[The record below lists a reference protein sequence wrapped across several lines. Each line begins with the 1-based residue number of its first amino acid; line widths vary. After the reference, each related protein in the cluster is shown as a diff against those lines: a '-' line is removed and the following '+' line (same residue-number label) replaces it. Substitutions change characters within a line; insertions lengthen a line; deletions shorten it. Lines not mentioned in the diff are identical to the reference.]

1 MVTTHMNRAGLLI
14 LVLAVGGGCTHR
26 AVVVGDE
33 AGPVD
38 GAVDVVGRDWVNP
51 AAPDHIY
58 LVDELSVLLRF
69 LPKSR
74 QTFKVGQLNCPG
86 ANNYAHSMSVDRFGV
101 AWVNLRPDAL
111 ARVNT
116 KTASCQPTSYK
127 APTGYELFGMGFAPA
142 GPGSAVERLYIS
154 SSTFA
159 SGKPTGM
166 LAWVD
171 TTTLAVNVIGS
182 FPTSDL
188 SPELTGTRN
197 GKLYGFFPGKTKTF
211 VARLDQ
217 ATGKALKIWP
227 MPALGHQVSA
237 WAFAHWGG
245 MFYVFEAHTGNT
257 RVLRLD
263 PSTGKVV
270 TWVKDLG
277 YRVVGAGVSARA
289 PGAANDLGI

>member
-1 MVTTHMNRAGLLI
+1 MNTVRAWA
-14 LVLAVGGGCTHR
+14 LVLATCLGAGCTHR
-26 AVVVGDE
+26 AVVTGDE
-33 AGPVD
+33 AGPPD

-74 QTFKVGQLNCPG
+74 QTFKVGKLKCQG
-86 ANNYAHSMSVDRFGV
+86 ANNFAHSMSVDRFGV
-101 AWVNLRPDAL
+101 AWVNLRPNDL
-111 ARVNT
+111 VRVNT
-116 KTASCQPTSYK
+116 KTASCQPTDYK
-127 APTGYELFGMGFAPA
+127 APMGYDLFGMGFAPS
-142 GPGSAVERLYIS
+142 GPGSSVERLFIS
-154 SSTFA
+154 SSTFTA
-159 SGKPTGM
+159 GKSTGR

-171 TTTLAVNVIGS
+171 TSTLAVNVIGLLPNS
-182 FPTSDL
+182 EL

-197 GKLYGFFPGKTKTF
+197 GKLYGFFPGKAKTF
-211 VARLDQ
+211 VAQLSQ
-217 ATGKALKIWP
+217 TTGKALKIWP
-227 MPALGHQVSA
+227 LPALGHQVSA

-263 PSTGKVV
+263 PSSGKVV